1 MKALNFLL
9 GVAAAVVL
17 QTALT
22 RLSGGFAR
30 YVDLT
35 LLPVI
40 WYCLRG
46 TQRSAMLAGC
56 AVGLIH
62 DAWFRLAVFG
72 MAGFKRTLL
81 GWILAALGGRFEL
94 NHGLGRFIV
103 GVLLAVGDG
112 ALDIG
117 LRGLMDLSQGP
128 GWLEMLGRALCTGVL
143 TVVVFAAIDG
153 FRGSRS
159 RGRLG

>member
-1 MKALNFLL
+1 MKVLNFLL

-17 QTALT
+17 QTALA
-22 RLSGGFAR
+22 RLSGSFSR

-35 LLPVI
+35 LLPVV

-62 DAWFRLAVFG
+62 DAWLRLAVFG
-72 MAGFKRTLL
+72 LTGFKRTLL
-81 GWILAALGGRFEL
+81 GWLLAPLGARFDLNHSPGRFA
-94 NHGLGRFIV
+94 V
-103 GVLLAVGDG
+103 GVLLALGDG
-112 ALDIG
+112 TLDNG
-117 LRGLMDLSQGP
+117 LRRLMDLSQGA
-128 GWLEMLGRALCTGVL
+128 GWLEIVGRALSTGL
-143 TVVVFAAIDG
+143 LAAVVFAGIDG
-153 FRGSRS
+153 FRRSRS